1 MLAENRHHPRLIVW
15 VALLFMALA
24 FAVSWWHWWT
34 FQYGT
39 FDLAFYVQALWLAL
53 RGKWMVSLLNVPLMG
68 NHAEPVVFLMAPLFA
83 LFPHPMT
90 LVAVQTLAF
99 GTMPF
104 TAWRIGK
111 RLGLET
117 RAALF
122 LALATLLTPAS
133 LSVAIH
139 EFHPEA
145 LAAPLILLLIEARLA
160 EQRGWFWLWFLSVL
174 SIKENMAPLLVAFC
188 AIWVF
193 QEWKR
198 GLAWQVRWNLAPMLT
213 AAAWLLFCG
222 KVVAPRLNAGNV
234 DYLQL
239 YGHLGNSGG
248 DILLKFFTEPSRA
261 FHALYAALFTG
272 NMVWA
277 LLVPYL
283 CLPLLRPRWLLVA
296 SPVLLQHLLSW
307 RYTEWSL
314 GAHYPAPFIPLFWIA
329 TAEALKRW
337 RWQSEIAMGV
347 VAACLLAHLR
357 WGAAPEL
364 IAEIPTLGV
373 RMEEREWKAAM
384 IKGIPDGA
392 GVTACLPYLSHLAKR
407 EHLVSLH
414 HILKGLK
421 TLSIVAYTPPLPGD
435 VVIIDYNDTM
445 TFSKEAGYYHPKV
458 RIDAT
463 QSIPSSDELLHEYLS
478 QVKWRADER
487 NELTVLKR
495 GDPAPSFPTRSAP
508 VKIDARITLTGL
520 EVSQPLPGA
529 LRTRL
534 AWNISGARTQFPW
547 MMLVLSD
554 GKHLYPFI
562 KGLCAPEANDGASY
576 EDWSLVFPS
585 GFPAGY
591 YSLFA
596 ILYDGSDAAWY
607 QKIPPDDKMF
617 VLAQFPLGDLII
629 KPGEFGPPR
638 RRPGGPQ

>member
-1 MLAENRHHPRLIVW
+1 MPVENRHHPRLIVW
-15 VALLFMALA
+15 VALVFVALA

-68 NHAEPVVFLMAPLFA
+68 NHAEPIVFLMAPLFA
-83 LFPHPMT
+83 LCPHPMT
-90 LVAVQTLAF
+90 LVGIQTVAF

-104 TAWRIGK
+104 TAWRIGQ
-111 RLGLET
+111 RLGLER
-117 RAALF
+117 RAALL
-122 LALATLLTPAS
+122 LALTTLLTPAS

-160 EQRGWFWLWFLSVL
+160 ERRGWYWLWFLAVL
-174 SIKENMAPLLVAFC
+174 GVKENMAPLLMAFC
-188 AIWVF
+188 AIWVLR
-193 QEWKR
+193 ERKR
-198 GLAWQVRWNLAPMLT
+198 GRAWQVRWNLAPLLT
-213 AAAWLLFCG
+213 ATVWLLVCVKFIG
-222 KVVAPRLNAGNV
+222 PKLNAGNV

-261 FHALYAALFTG
+261 LHALREALSQG

-277 LLVPYL
+277 LLVPFL
-283 CLPLLRPRWLLVA
+283 GLPLLRPQWLLVA

-314 GAHYPAPFIPLFWIA
+314 GAHYPAPLIPLFWIA
-329 TAEALKRW
+329 AAEALTKW
-337 RWQSEIAMGV
+337 RWQGEIAIGV
-347 VAACLLAHLR
+347 VAACLLAQLR

-364 IAEIPTLGV
+364 AAEIPTLRT

-384 IKGIPDGA
+384 IEGIPESA
-392 GVTACLPYLSHLAKR
+392 SVAACLPYLAHLAKR

-421 TLSIVAYTPPLPGD
+421 TLSSAAYTPPPPGD
-435 VVIIDYNDTM
+435 VVIIDYGDTM

-458 RIDAT
+458 QADAAH
-463 QSIPSSDELLHEYLS
+463 SIPSSDELLHEYLC
-478 QVKWRADER
+478 QAQWRADER

-495 GDPAPSFPTRSAP
+495 GQPAPPFPNRSAP
-508 VKIDARITLTGL
+508 VRIDEHTTLTAL
-520 EVSQPLPGA
+520 EVTQPLPGA

-534 AWNISGARTQFPW
+534 AWNFSGARAQFPW
-547 MMLVLSD
+547 MMLVLSN

-562 KGLCAPEANDGASY
+562 KGLCAPEANEGPYY

-585 GFPAGY
+585 GFSAGTY
-591 YSLFA
+591 ALFA

-607 QKIPPDDKMF
+607 ERFPPDDKMF
-617 VLAQFPLGDLII
+617 VLANLPLGRLTI
-629 KPGEFGPPR
+629 KPGEFGPAPR
-638 RRPGGPQ
+638 AQSGR